1 MSLHFEVSL
10 AERGIDV
17 SLDEWKSALV
27 DSIGD
32 ENASEM
38 VVV

>member
-1 MSLHFEVSL
+1 MPLHFEVSL

-17 SLDEWKSALV
+17 SLNEWKSALV
-27 DSIGD
+27 NFIGD

-38 VVV
+38 MVV